1 MTTTT
6 TDRAGRVGD
15 VAIKAPVV
23 AATTAA
29 ITLSGEQTIDGVLT
43 AASRVL
49 VKNQASSIDNGIYLS
64 DTGTWTRTADWDGS
78 YDGANGTLVRVNG
91 GTANSGF
98 WYAAGADPI
107 VVGTSAVTWAQTT
120 TAPITLGD
128 VAIKA
133 PVVAATTAP
142 ITLSGEQTIDG
153 VLTAASRVLVK
164 NQAGSIGNG
173 IYLSDTGTWTRTAD
187 WDGSYDGAN
196 GTLVRVNGGTANSG
210 FWYAVGTDP
219 IVVGTSAVTW
229 AQSISTLA
237 RVVAKSSGYTVLAA
251 DFMQMFKCSSTFTLS
266 LTAAATL
273 GDGFLCYVKNTGSG
287 VITIDPNASEQIDA
301 ATTITLAANEGCIV
315 FCDGSAFFTIARPT
329 TSSAS
334 VFVPVRQTVLG
345 GPLDGSGLPNFGGAT
360 GSNTVTMS
368 GTLTVTAANGFGS
381 TGAVDVVGQGTNLGW
396 GSLSTNGTMY
406 LYVDI
411 AANGA
416 LTVGRGSLA
425 PGYQWGGTYSTTNGQ
440 FTFNIQAMIGQVGN
454 GATAEQANR
463 VYVGEVTVAGG
474 VVTAI
479 TWYAL
484 MGRYE
489 SAEQAIPALG
499 GTINLAHNIG
509 VMPRENRCALVC
521 ASAEYGYSIG
531 DEVPE
536 ADFWVETAS
545 RGFAT
550 RLRSTAALLIY
561 AAGANTYILNASTGA
576 AVVITPASW
585 RVRYGAARGW

>member
-1 MTTTT
+1 
-6 TDRAGRVGD
+6 
-15 VAIKAPVV
+15 
-23 AATTAA
+23 
-29 ITLSGEQTIDGVLT
+29 
-43 AASRVL
+43 

-64 DTGTWTRTADWDGS
+64 
-78 YDGANGTLVRVNG
+78 N
-91 GTANSGF
+91 
-98 WYAAGADPI
+98 
-107 VVGTSAVTWAQTT
+107 
-120 TAPITLGD
+120 
-128 VAIKA
+128 
-133 PVVAATTAP
+133 
-142 ITLSGEQTIDG
+142 
-153 VLTAASRVLVK
+153 
-164 NQAGSIGNG
+164 
-173 IYLSDTGTWTRTAD
+173 TGTWTRTAD

-484 MGRYE
+484 MGRYVGPLT
-489 SAEQAIPALG
+489 AIPAVS
-499 GTINLAHNIG
+499 TRTAFTHNIG
-509 VMPRENRCALVC
+509 TEPQLIRAKSFVRFVTTWNSYTAGMVIPFTTYYLGTNPPTMDAN
-521 ASAEYGYSIG
+521 I
-531 DEVPE
+531 
-536 ADFWVETAS
+536 VES
-545 RGFAT
+545 R
-550 RLRSTAALLIY
+550 LLAALLNNGNGMQVQTPQSAPSSY
-561 AAGANTYILNASTGA
+561 VVLPTGA
-576 AVVITPASW
+576 GTAQCYMMAE
-585 RVRYGAARGW
+585 RGW